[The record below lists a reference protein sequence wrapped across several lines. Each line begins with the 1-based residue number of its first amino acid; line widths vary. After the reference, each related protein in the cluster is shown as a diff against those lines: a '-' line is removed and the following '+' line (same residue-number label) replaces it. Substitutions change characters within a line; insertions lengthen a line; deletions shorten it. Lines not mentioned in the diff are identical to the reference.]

1 MSTRLLK
8 VGLIALTAALI
19 SVPAFAQGGAATS
32 SITGVVVDSG
42 GGVIPGAT
50 VTATNDKTA
59 GISTAVSTANGT
71 FTIPAL
77 NVGKYTVTVALQ
89 GFKSAVLKDVEVTA
103 GTPANVKA
111 VLEVG
116 GLTETVVVEG
126 ASAVIQTQSSAAA
139 STVTTNQIANL
150 PVGSRSGL
158 DFVTF
163 LPGVQ
168 TPGGSRDSIVNGLP
182 QSSIAITLDGV
193 SIQDNYLKTTDGF
206 FARLSPRLDAVEE
219 VTLVSAGNGA
229 NASSQGATQIQ
240 FTTRSGSNVF
250 SGSAYYYYQNDA
262 LNANSYF
269 NIRRGLPKNEFV
281 QYQPGVR
288 VGGPVV
294 LPGLYD
300 GRGKAF
306 FFVNYEE
313 SRTPRTI
320 NTNSDFLTPEAQSG
334 IFRYTGSDG
343 VFRSVNV
350 YDLAA
355 RNQQTATP
363 DPIVQ
368 QLLTDIAA
376 SANGK
381 LVEPIDGNPNAQR
394 LRFQQDAKGVTRYPT
409 VRVDY
414 NLSSAHRL
422 TGSWTFN
429 DLVSNPDTTNSRQ
442 ARWPGFPVQ
451 GAQISDRYIFTTALR
466 SSISTNIVNELRY
479 GMSGGATMFSPG
491 LNAGMW
497 SGSLANQGGYDL
509 GISAAG
515 FAQTGTGNSGI
526 TNAGSSAAYS
536 AREASTK
543 FIESTLN
550 WLKGSHSLGMGFN
563 YTQADVWLLNETRVP
578 SISFG
583 IPTGDSALA
592 MFNSAA
598 NFPGASSAQRNA
610 ARDLY
615 AVLTGHVSQIGG
627 TARLDAATGQY
638 VYNGS
643 SRQEG
648 RLREVDLF
656 IQDSWKAKPNLSL
669 NVGLRHALQ
678 LPFYAKNGSYST
690 ATPNDVFGV
699 SGYIPGCDLSNAT
712 PENCNLFKPGTLPG
726 TPTTYQNFPEGSG
739 AYDTDWNNFAPSVGV
754 NWTPSAETGFLQ
766 RILGQPG
773 DTSLSFGWA
782 RAFERHGMSDFT
794 GVFGGNPG
802 LTVNANRNLSNGNL
816 GPLPLLFRSGNLG
829 PPPTCTGAVSAACI
843 PEAPSYP
850 IAATT
855 SGSVNIFDPKLQ
867 VPYSDSWT
875 VGWSR
880 ALGRKSAFEI
890 RYVGTRNRDQWRS
903 YNFNESNIIENGFLD
918 EFRKAQANL
927 YANAAAGRGKTFAY
941 FGPNSG
947 TSPLPIY
954 LAHFSGTNYS
964 LGGNCDTAA
973 ACATMYSS
981 GNFGNDDFIN
991 ALSQF
996 NPNPFTPAGT
1006 NSSSGLRGSATLR
1019 NNMLLAGLPANFWI
1033 ANPDVSSAN
1042 VTGNGG
1048 FTDFNGM
1055 QMQFRRRMSGGLQ
1068 FDVNYAYGKAYEA
1081 VRYSFRVPMLSTRN
1095 TGGEG
1100 DVTHA
1105 VKSTFVYELPFGQG
1119 KRFGTNAGGV
1129 MDRIIGG
1136 WQVSGTARFQTGELI
1151 DLGNVNVVGM
1161 SLDEV
1166 QGLFQVRYTGPGN
1179 TPIYMWPQDIIDNTI
1194 KAYSRDVNGFTAGEP
1209 TGRYFAPAGLDNCIE
1224 TIAPGYGDCGERTLV
1239 ITSPWQRNL
1248 DLSLVKDVR
1257 LSGRKTFQFRMD
1269 FLNAFNFVD
1278 LDPESGVGATTL
1290 ADWEITGSNGPRV
1303 IQLVTRFSW

>member
-1 MSTRLLK
+1 MTTRLLK
-8 VGLIALTAALI
+8 VGLIALVFALI
-19 SVPAFAQGGAATS
+19 SGPAFAQGGNTS
-32 SITGVVVDSG
+32 SIVGVVTDSG

-50 VTATNDKTA
+50 VTATNDATA
-59 GISTAVSTANGT
+59 GVSTAVTNASGA

-77 NVGKYTVTVALQ
+77 NPGRYTVTVALQ
-89 GFKSAVLKDVEVTA
+89 GFKSAVLKDVDVMA
-103 GTPANVKA
+103 STPANVKA

-116 GLTETVVVEG
+116 GLSETVVVEG

-139 STVTTNQIANL
+139 SNVTTNQIANL
-150 PVGSRSGL
+150 PVGSRSTL
-158 DFVTF
+158 EFVTF

-240 FTTRSGSNVF
+240 FTTRSGSNMF
-250 SGSAYYYYQNDA
+250 SGSAYHYYQSDT

-269 NIRRGLPKNEFV
+269 NIRRGLPKNESV

-288 VGGPVV
+288 VGGPIV
-294 LPGLYD
+294 LPGIYD

-313 SRTPRTI
+313 SRSPRTI
-320 NTNSDFLTPEAQSG
+320 NTNADFLTPEAQSG
-334 IFRYTGSDG
+334 IYRYTGTDG
-343 VFRSVNV
+343 VQRAVNV
-350 YDLAA
+350 YALAA
-355 RNQQTATP
+355 ANGQTSTP
-363 DPIVQ
+363 DPLVGK
-368 QLLTDIAA
+368 LLNDIAA
-376 SANGK
+376 SAQGK
-381 LVEPIDGNPNAQR
+381 LVEPIAGNPNAQR

-409 VRVDY
+409 TRVDY
-414 NLSSAHRL
+414 NLSSQHRL

-429 DLVSNPDTTNSRQ
+429 DLVSTPDTTNNRQ
-442 ARWPGFPVQ
+442 PRFPGFPVT
-451 GAQISDRYIFTTALR
+451 GAQVSDRYVFTTALR
-466 SSISTNIVNELRY
+466 SSISTNIVNELRF
-479 GMSGGATMFSPG
+479 GMSGGATLFSPG

-497 SGSLANQGGYDL
+497 NGALANQGGYDL

-515 FAQTGTGNSGI
+515 FAQTGGDNTGI
-526 TNAGSSAAYS
+526 TNAGSGGGYS

-563 YTQADVWLLNETRVP
+563 YTSADVWLLSETRVP
-578 SISFG
+578 SISFSL
-583 IPTGDSALA
+583 PTGDPALA
-592 MFNSAA
+592 MFSAG
-598 NFPGASSAQRNA
+598 NFASSNSNQRNA

-627 TARLDAATGQY
+627 TARLDQNTGQY
-638 VYNGS
+638 VYNGG

-648 RLREVDLF
+648 RLPEVDLF
-656 IQDSWKAKPNLSL
+656 IQDSWKARPNLSL
-669 NVGLRHALQ
+669 NFGVRYVIQ
-678 LPFYAKNGSYST
+678 MPFYAKFGTYST
-690 ATPNDVFGV
+690 ATPDDVFGV
-699 SGYIPGCDLSNAT
+699 SGYVPGCDLSNAT
-712 PENCNLFKPGTLPG
+712 VDTCNLFKPGVMPG
-726 TPTTYQNFPEGSG
+726 TVTTYQNFAKGVG
-739 AYDTDWNNFAPSVGV
+739 AYNTDWNNFAPSFGV
-754 NWTPSAETGFLQ
+754 NWTPNVDGGFL
-766 RILGQPG
+766 RKMLGEPG

-802 LTVNANRNLSNGNL
+802 LTVNANRNVSNGNL
-816 GPLPLLFRSGNLG
+816 GALPLLLRDGNLG
-829 PPPTCTGAVSAACI
+829 APATCTGAVTAACI

-855 SGSVNIFDPKLQ
+855 SGSVNIFDPNLQ

-875 VGWSR
+875 VGYQR
-880 ALGRKSAFEI
+880 AVGRKAAFEI
-890 RYVGTRNRDQWRS
+890 RYIGTRNREQWRS
-903 YNFNESNIIENGFLD
+903 YNFNEVNILDNGFLD
-918 EFRKAQANL
+918 EFRKAQSNL
-927 YANAAAGRGKTFAY
+927 YANIAAGRGTNFAY
-941 FGPNSG
+941 YGPGTG

-954 LAHFSGTNYS
+954 LAHFSGTS
-964 LGGNCDTAA
+964 VALGGECASIA
-973 ACATMYSS
+973 ACTTMYSS
-981 GNFGNDDFIN
+981 SNFGSDDFVN
-991 ALSQF
+991 ALSRF

-1006 NSSSGLRGSATLR
+1006 NSNTGLRGSAGRRTSAL
-1019 NNMLLAGLPANFWI
+1019 NAGLPANFWI
-1033 ANPDVSSAN
+1033 ANPDVNNAN

-1048 FTDFNGM
+1048 FTDFDGM

-1081 VRYSFRVPMLSTRN
+1081 TRYSFRVPFLSTRN
-1095 TGGEG
+1095 TGSEG

-1105 VKSTFVYELPFGQG
+1105 IKSTFVYELPFGQG
-1119 KRFGTNAGGV
+1119 RRFGTGAGLL
-1129 MDRIIGG
+1129 MDRLIGG
-1136 WQVSGTARFQTGELI
+1136 WQVSGTMRFQTGELI
-1151 DLGNVNVVGM
+1151 NLGNINVVGM
-1161 SLDEV
+1161 STKDV
-1166 QGLFQVRYTGPGN
+1166 QNLFSVRYTGSGN

-1194 KAYSRDVNGFTAGEP
+1194 KAFSRDVNGFTKGEP
-1209 TGRYFAPAGLDNCIE
+1209 TGRYFAPAGLDGCIE
-1224 TIAPGYGDCGERTLV
+1224 TIANGYGDCGLRSFV

-1248 DLSLVKDVR
+1248 DISLVKDVR
-1257 LSGRKTFQFRMD
+1257 FTGRKTFQLRLD
-1269 FLNAFNFVD
+1269 FLNAFNLVD